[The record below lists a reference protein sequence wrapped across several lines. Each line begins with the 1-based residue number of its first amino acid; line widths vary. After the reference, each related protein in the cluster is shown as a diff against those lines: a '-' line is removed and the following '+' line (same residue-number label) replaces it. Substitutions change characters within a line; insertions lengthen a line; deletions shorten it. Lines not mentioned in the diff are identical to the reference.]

1 MYPKTFRCHIHVPQ
15 QNVSVISVCSYLRVK
30 LRQLLFIEVSLGVD
44 TSFVTE
50 LKHKNRQSADF
61 VSCPS
66 HLSIGSSFC
75 SVCGDFFIL
84 SFTKLQKKAAQN
96 SRSFPSKAPGQK
108 LSMMGLDEI
117 HTTCEHYCSKSI
129 CRCLRGSANAS

>member
-1 MYPKTFRCHIHVPQ
+1 MPHRQHVPQ
-15 QNVSVISVCSYLRVK
+15 QNVSVLSVCSYLRVK

-66 HLSIGSSFC
+66 QLSIGSSFC
-75 SVCGDFFIL
+75 SICGDFFYFI
-84 SFTKLQKKAAQN
+84 F
-96 SRSFPSKAPGQK
+96 
-108 LSMMGLDEI
+108 
-117 HTTCEHYCSKSI
+117 Y
-129 CRCLRGSANAS
+129 